1 MKWEWAAL
9 KCLISKGYGYLLP
22 SYWQKRQRA
31 DRVVEKE
38 LPLFPS
44 YLFCRFD
51 LQNRVGLGRVVSTPG
66 VRRIVSFGGEPAAVV
81 DHEIEALVKLM
92 ATEMPRE
99 PWRYIP
105 FGVRLRIDI
114 GPLAGV
120 EGIRQPNGSN
130 RKLVLSVA
138 LLQRSV
144 AVTLAHN
151 TMVTV
156 LGLSPVG
163 AKAEGTI
170 DIAH

>member
-9 KCLISKGYGYLLP
+9 KCLISKGYECLLP
-22 SYWQKRQRA
+22 SYRQKRQRA

-130 RKLVLSVA
+130 RKLCSQLHSCSA
-138 LLQRSV
+138 
-144 AVTLAHN
+144 A
-151 TMVTV
+151 
-156 LGLSPVG
+156 SP
-163 AKAEGTI
+163 
-170 DIAH
+170 